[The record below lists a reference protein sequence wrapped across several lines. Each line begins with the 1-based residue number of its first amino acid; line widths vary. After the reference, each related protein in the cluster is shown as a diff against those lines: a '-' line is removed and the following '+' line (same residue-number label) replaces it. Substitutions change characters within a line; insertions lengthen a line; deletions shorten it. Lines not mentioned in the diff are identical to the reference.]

1 MDLFLAACQGIGLAL
16 ATGGVAGA
24 IAGAVAAREH
34 SGAPGG
40 VLALL
45 ASLGVLA
52 GAYLFGAALSGE
64 DHPAWPGW
72 LVGALVALLCF
83 SVTSG
88 VVRGASTRGQGASAS
103 AQVAYVVV
111 AAAILAAISLTPAS
125 PLAVVVLVAVGWLA
139 LARRQRAARKHEGLR
154 VLR

>member
-1 MDLFLAACQGIGLAL
+1 MDLLLATCQGIGLAL
-16 ATGGVAGA
+16 ATGAVTGA
-24 IAGAVAAREH
+24 IAGGVAARGGA
-34 SGAPGG
+34 GAPGP
-40 VLALL
+40 LL
-45 ASLGVLA
+45 AILA
-52 GAYLFGAALSGE
+52 GVGVIAGAVLFGAALTTE

-72 LVGALVALLCF
+72 PIGALLAVLSF

-88 VVRGASTRGQGASAS
+88 VVRGAATRGQGGSAG